1 MTNTSIVHAVT
12 LRSHL
17 SRAAWSRFCLQI
29 IDDFSIRFCMFAG
42 FLFYYIACIS
52 FYKRNEHYNS
62 MVYRPVLLDLC
73 LEITEYS
80 VQTSGH
86 VIIDDIGLD

>member
-12 LRSHL
+12 LRSDL
-17 SRAAWSRFCLQI
+17 SRAGSVYRLLMI
-29 IDDFSIRFCMFAG
+29 SRFCMFAG
-42 FLFYYIACIS
+42 FLFYYIAYIS
-52 FYKRNEHYNS
+52 FYKPNEHYNS
-62 MVYRPVLLDLC
+62 MVHRPVLLDLC